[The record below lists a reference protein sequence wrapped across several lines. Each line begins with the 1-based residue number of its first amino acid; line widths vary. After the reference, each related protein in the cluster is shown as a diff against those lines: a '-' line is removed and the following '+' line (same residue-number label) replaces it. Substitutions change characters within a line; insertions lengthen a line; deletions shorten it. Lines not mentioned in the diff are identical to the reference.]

1 MKSTDINNIFSAKV
15 AEFLANGYQIN
26 TNTMGGSQGEIAKVD
41 FRKGDELIRVLL
53 YRKTIWG
60 EDFRTADA
68 IRLTVGRCID
78 ERAIVTGFF
87 RDPIIWN
94 ERLEILE
101 ERTFYKMGETYGAAD
116 WYLEGKEAEDAL
128 KKSSD
133 RRKARW
139 DMERAEE
146 RRTRKEYSGDAIKK
160 ILLPAVRR
168 HLEKPKMKAERIDK
182 ITRCWKN
189 NRFEYTIT
197 TVGKKLV
204 VLH

>member
-15 AEFLANGYQIN
+15 AELLANGYQLN

-68 IRLTVGRCID
+68 IRMTVGRCID

-87 RDPIIWN
+87 RDPIVWN
-94 ERLEILE
+94 ERLEVLE
-101 ERTFYKMGETYGAAD
+101 ERTFYKMGETYGTSD
-116 WYLEGKEAEDAL
+116 WYLEGKEAEEAL
-128 KKSSD
+128 KKSRD
-133 RRKARW
+133 RHKVQW
-139 DMERAEE
+139 DMERAED
-146 RRTRKEYSGDAIKK
+146 RRIRKEYTGDTIKK

-168 HLEKPKMKAERIDK
+168 HMEKPKMKADRIDK

>member
-15 AEFLANGYQIN
+15 AELLANGYQIN
-26 TNTMGGSQGEIAKVD
+26 TNTMSGSQGEIAKVD
-41 FRKGDELIRVLL
+41 FRKGDDVIRVLL

-68 IRLTVGRCID
+68 IRMTVSRCTD

-94 ERLEILE
+94 ERLEVLE

-116 WYLEGKEAEDAL
+116 WYLEGQEAEEAL
-128 KKSSD
+128 KKSHERSKARFDMDMASD
-133 RRKARW
+133 RRI
-139 DMERAEE
+139 
-146 RRTRKEYSGDAIKK
+146 RKEYTGDAIKQ

-168 HLEKPKMKAERIDK
+168 HLEKPKMKADRIDK

>member
-1 MKSTDINNIFSAKV
+1 MKYTDINNIFSAKV

-60 EDFRTADA
+60 DDFRTADA

-94 ERLEILE
+94 ERLEVLE
-101 ERTFYKMGETYGAAD
+101 ERTFYKMGETYSVSD

-139 DMERAEE
+139 DMDRAEE
-146 RRTRKEYSGDAIKK
+146 RRTRKEYSGDAVKK